1 MNYITSSLSLA
12 HLTRAGATCPLID
25 TTSEKSSHELPI
37 LLHHNKRLFANLYRD
52 GYTSQARCP
61 VSIVS

>member
-1 MNYITSSLSLA
+1 MNYKTSSLSLA

-25 TTSEKSSHELPI
+25 TTREKSSHELPI
-37 LLHHNKRLFANLYRD
+37 LLHLNKRLFAILYRD
-52 GYTSQARCP
+52 GLTRQAQCP